1 VKGQKKLNT
10 ASMEELVQMVRE
22 LEADRNEK
30 LRRLQTAVARLNRAR
45 GTVRSQKEIL
55 KRLRDRVVELTPPGN
70 R

>member
-1 VKGQKKLNT
+1 MKLNT
-10 ASMEELVQMVRE
+10 ASTEELVQMVRE